1 MTKKSDKAKK
11 DMREAYLF
19 VNSSGIGATVVVGI
33 VVCFFVAA
41 GLVGNLDGMVRSALS
56 LGGSLLTKLQLISG
70 ATATLSILMA
80 VMLKFFRRQP
90 KKFRVQT
97 FRNPERLFYNL
108 ACCSLVCVGLFV
120 GLRAIQKKDTRNRV
134 RWEQMEAQ
142 QTDPESIRTAR
153 TKDVVL
159 SWLLGLPLVLGCG
172 TALWWSGGILLSEAG
187 TYWRHVRLTAYFDRE
202 VYAPGETVTMML
214 KDRQSFGSKRAY
226 RLHVNYVRE
235 KKMQSEESAQL
246 VRRLYHYRTW
256 PVTAGQLHDGFQFS
270 LPASINTE
278 QYLTN
283 LRASPYPCYWEVL
296 IEEAGSH
303 FYCRFFVNV

>member
-1 MTKKSDKAKK
+1 MSKKPEKAKK

-19 VNSSGIGATVVVGI
+19 VNSGGSGTTAVAGLVA
-33 VVCFFVAA
+33 CFFVAA
-41 GLVGNLDGMVRSALS
+41 GLMGYLDEMMRSAFS
-56 LGGSLLTKLQLISG
+56 PGGSLLAKLQLIAG
-70 ATATLSILMA
+70 ATATVSILMA
-80 VMLKFFRRQP
+80 VILKFFRRTP

-97 FRNPERLFYNL
+97 FRNPERLLYNL
-108 ACCSLVCVGLFV
+108 ACCALVCVGLFG
-120 GLRAIQKKDTRNRV
+120 GLRAIQEKDTRNRV

-142 QTDPESIRTAR
+142 QTNPESISKAR
-153 TKDVVL
+153 TKDVVF

-172 TALWWSGGILLSEAG
+172 AVLWWSGGILLSEAR

-202 VYAPGETVTMML
+202 RYAPGEEVTMML

-235 KKMQSEESAQL
+235 KNIQSGKSAPL
-246 VRRLYHYRTW
+246 ARSLYHYRTW
-256 PVTAGQLHDGFQFS
+256 PVTAGQLHDGFRFS

-278 QYLTN
+278 KYLTN
-283 LRASPYPCYWEVL
+283 LGAKPYPCYWEVL